1 MMFERSPDD
10 PLPLVYACSG
20 CSNVAQLANDLAL
33 RLDRARLAEMS
44 CIAGVGGDVPL
55 LVRRAR
61 SGRPILALDGC
72 PLHCVK
78 GCLARH
84 EVVPTLHLTLS
95 EHGLKKRYGEDCEAQ
110 DAERLFVEPGAS
122 ADAGRQAPLRMT
134 ARPGAAAIPS
144 LPKPASP
151 TFGLPCAYRGASA
164 A

>member
-1 MMFERSPDD
+1 M
-10 PLPLVYACSG
+10 VYACSG

-110 DAERLFVEPGAS
+110 DAERLFVELERLLTPG
-122 ADAGRQAPLRMT
+122 GKRR
-134 ARPGAAAIPS
+134 
-144 LPKPASP
+144 
-151 TFGLPCAYRGASA
+151 CE
-164 A
+164 

>member
-55 LVRRAR
+55 LV
-61 SGRPILALDGC
+61 LDGC

-110 DAERLFVEPGAS
+110 DAERLFVELERLLTPG
-122 ADAGRQAPLRMT
+122 GKRR
-134 ARPGAAAIPS
+134 
-144 LPKPASP
+144 
-151 TFGLPCAYRGASA
+151 CE
-164 A
+164 

>member
-61 SGRPILALDGC
+61 SGRPLLALDGC

-84 EVVPTLHLTLS
+84 EVTPTLHLTLS
-95 EHGLKKRYGEDCEAQ
+95 EHGLKKRYGEDCETG
-110 DAERLFVEPGAS
+110 DAERLFVELERLLAQGGA
-122 ADAGRQAPLRMT
+122 RR
-134 ARPGAAAIPS
+134 
-144 LPKPASP
+144 
-151 TFGLPCAYRGASA
+151 CE
-164 A
+164 